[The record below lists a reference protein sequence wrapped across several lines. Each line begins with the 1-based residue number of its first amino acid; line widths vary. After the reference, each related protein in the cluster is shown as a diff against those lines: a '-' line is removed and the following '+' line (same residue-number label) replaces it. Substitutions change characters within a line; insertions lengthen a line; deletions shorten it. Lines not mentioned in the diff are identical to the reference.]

1 MALGV
6 VTCARSSASE
16 GGWEVEGVSTSASE
30 GTAAVDACDSSG
42 SSVGVCSPSSA
53 SSVSIELASSTGCV
67 RDGRARPS
75 SSASTGALRR
85 LLRRAA
91 RGGKGPGTDCQGN

>member
-6 VTCARSSASE
+6 VTCAKSSASE

-53 SSVSIELASSTGCV
+53 SSVSISSTGCV

-75 SSASTGALRR
+75 SSASTNALRR